1 VGSPRLRSGLQRL
14 KHGDAEILAAV
25 LQSFTEPSRFKEKEH
40 SSEILQRVDDFKI
53 GMLRIVRGS
62 KLFITQSKRIGLT
75 SLSTEIGDEAW
86 VVRGGQVPFLL
97 RRRNA
102 GDSPDYML
110 VSDCFVHGCM
120 DGELADGLERNPTQ
134 IRIS

>member
-1 VGSPRLRSGLQRL
+1 MTQKFSPRFYRASQNRPGSKR
-14 KHGDAEILAAV
+14 KSIA
-25 LQSFTEPSRFKEKEH
+25 P
-40 SSEILQRVDDFKI
+40 EILQRVDDFKI
-53 GMLRIVRGS
+53 GILSIARGS

-86 VVRGGQVPFLL
+86 VLRGGQVPFLL

-110 VSDCFVHGCM
+110 VGDCFVHGCM
-120 DGELADGLERNPTQ
+120 DGELADELERNPTKFGYHKP
-134 IRIS
+134 